1 MSKRFLI
8 SIVATAALVAALP
21 FVATQVAGQGGT
33 GRAALRPRPPQ
44 PIPMLN
50 GKPDFT
56 GVFDVDG
63 VEDIR
68 DNLAPDSEIKFTPAG
83 AAKFRTMDEA
93 ADPNARCLPWG
104 PTRMMCCTR
113 HPIGFIVHPTQIL
126 ILTESQQTFRIVY
139 MDSRDLPKDFY
150 DRERNI
156 DRQVAGWMGF
166 SRGRWE
172 GDTLVVETV
181 GADERT
187 QVDGHGMHPHT
198 EKMKLTERFR
208 FTDANNIDYRATVD
222 DPAYYQKPWTF
233 LKTFRRLN
241 SGDPDMDRILSHA
254 CNENE
259 QDVKFSVPTLSQGTG
274 EGGRTKP
281 MPGGRG
287 GRGY

>member
-8 SIVATAALVAALP
+8 SILAATAVVAALP
-21 FVATQVAGQGGT
+21 LVTAELAGQGRQGG
-33 GRAALRPRPPQ
+33 GRGAAPAGPVPRT
-44 PIPMLN
+44 LDN
-50 GKPDFT
+50 KPDFT
-56 GVFDVDG
+56 GVFDVNG

-68 DNLAPDSEIKFTPAG
+68 DDLAPDSEIKFTPAG
-83 AAKFRTMDEA
+83 AAKFRSMDEA

-113 HPIGFIVHPTQIL
+113 HPIGFIMNQQVIAV
-126 ILTESQQTFRIVY
+126 LTESQQTFRLVY
-139 MDSRDLPKDFY
+139 MDGRPLPTDLY
-150 DRERNI
+150 DKAGNV
-156 DRQVAGWMGF
+156 DRQAGGWMGF
-166 SRGRWE
+166 SRGKWE

-198 EKMKLTERFR
+198 NKMKLTERYTM
-208 FTDANNIDYRATVD
+208 TDRNTIQYSGTVD

-233 LKTFRRLN
+233 LKTFRRLVGN
-241 SGDPDMDRILSHA
+241 PDGDRILSHA
-254 CNENE
+254 CAENE
-259 QDVKFSVPTLSQGTG
+259 KDVEFSVPTLSTGTG

-281 MPGGRG
+281 LPGGRG